1 MQGRLWCTHA
11 KFMGTRTVQWWF
23 GTIFWAKL
31 LGVFVQRNDR
41 TWWQRCWKLGHPLWV
56 MPFVVSHWDP
66 LCSTFRAWKCLD
78 TWSIVRCP
86 APGDNHQFWQTCY
99 SVFFFS
105 GPAICCVR
113 TLHLHQPPWTRISL
127 VLTVAHFYVSPGVGR
142 SDHQRGRT
150 LRTQV

>member
-1 MQGRLWCTHA
+1 MSILQGTMQLWCTHA

-31 LGVFVQRNDR
+31 LGVSLCSEMTEPGDS
-41 TWWQRCWKLGHPLWV
+41 GAGSWV
-56 MPFVVSHWDP
+56 THCGWCRLLFHTEIP
-66 LCSTFRAWKCLD
+66 LCSTFRAWKCSD
-78 TWSIVRCP
+78 TWSLKDVQPQEITINVDKHVIF
-86 APGDNHQFWQTCY
+86 G
-99 SVFFFS
+99 
-105 GPAICCVR
+105 CCVR